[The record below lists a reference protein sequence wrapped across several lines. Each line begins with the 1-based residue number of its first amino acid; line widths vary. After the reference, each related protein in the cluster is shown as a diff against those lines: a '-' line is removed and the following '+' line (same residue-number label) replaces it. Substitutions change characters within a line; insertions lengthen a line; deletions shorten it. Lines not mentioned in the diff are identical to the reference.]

1 VINVTYNTVLAL
13 VTAAAASVL
22 APPATSATPKSISFT
37 ASYAGTAVVQVTDQ
51 VADIS
56 ASGKGTGTLIGKSS
70 ISGKGTADASVQP
83 CAPFTG
89 PGTMTGPT
97 GTKLVFT
104 VANGS
109 QGCGDEQGQVFSLS
123 GKANVTNGTGKLKK
137 THGTLRFTGF
147 YDRGQGIFTVKF
159 KGTLTI

>member
-1 VINVTYNTVLAL
+1 VIEVTFKTGLVL
-13 VTAAAASVL
+13 VTAAAVSVL
-22 APPATSATPKSISFT
+22 APAATSATPKKLSFT

-56 ASGKGTGTLIGKSS
+56 ATGKGTGTIIGAGT
-70 ISGKGTADASVQP
+70 IAGKGTADASVQP

-89 PGTMTGPT
+89 PGTMTGPS

-104 VANGS
+104 VTNGS

-137 THGTLRFTGF
+137 AHGTLRFTGV
-147 YDRGQGIFTVKF
+147 YDRGQGTFTVKF
-159 KGTLTI
+159 KGTLSL